1 MAAKYPGRFEIVES
15 SKTMDIFYPDTNIFK
30 YVLVFAE
37 SLKQDDLKN
46 ISNKEFF
53 FDEKDSSFIG
63 TGSSLYIFDSSSN
76 HNLYETDEKSITY
89 ILSKMKY

>member
-30 YVLVFAE
+30 YVLVFAGA
-37 SLKQDDLKN
+37 LKQDDFKN

-53 FDEKDSSFIG
+53 
-63 TGSSLYIFDSSSN
+63 L
-76 HNLYETDEKSITY
+76 
-89 ILSKMKY
+89 MKKIVHS